1 MMIIPAIDLREGKC
15 VRLTEGRPDR
25 ETVYSN
31 DPVAMA
37 NLWEAEGARFLHVV
51 DLDGAF
57 AGKPKNLDIIKK
69 IIATVRI
76 PVQVGGGIRDMGIIK
91 ELLESGAKRVIL
103 GTVAIINPDL
113 VADACALYGEAIL
126 VGIDAKEGKVAIEG
140 WGVTAE
146 KDALELAKEMKNL
159 GVKRVVFTD
168 VGRDGTLKG
177 PNLTAIREIAGTAG
191 VKIIAAGGISTADDL
206 LSLLKLEPFGVE
218 AVIVGKA
225 LYAGTIT
232 LKEAL
237 RISKQEE
244 MRAVSC

>member
-1 MMIIPAIDLREGKC
+1 MLIIPAIDLREGKC

-37 NLWEAEGARFLHVV
+37 RLWEAEGARWLHVV

-57 AGKPKNLDIIKK
+57 AGRPKNLDIVKK
-69 IIATVRI
+69 IIAAVKV
-76 PVQVGGGIRDMGIIK
+76 PVQVGGGIRDIGTIA
-91 ELLESGAKRVIL
+91 ELLESGARRVIL

-113 VADACALYGEAIL
+113 VAEACAKYGEAIM
-126 VGIDAKEGKVAIEG
+126 VGIDVREGKVAIEG

-146 KDALELAKEMKNL
+146 KNALELAAEMKNR
-159 GVKRVVFTD
+159 GVRRIIFTD
-168 VGRDGTLKG
+168 VSRDGTLKG
-177 PNLTAIREIAGTAG
+177 PNLSAIREIAGVTG
-191 VKIIAAGGISTADDL
+191 MKIIAAGGISTAADL
-206 LSLLKLEPFGVE
+206 RPLFQLEPSGVE
-218 AVIVGKA
+218 AVIIGKA

-237 RISKQEE
+237 GISEQEE
-244 MRAVSC
+244 KRVVSC